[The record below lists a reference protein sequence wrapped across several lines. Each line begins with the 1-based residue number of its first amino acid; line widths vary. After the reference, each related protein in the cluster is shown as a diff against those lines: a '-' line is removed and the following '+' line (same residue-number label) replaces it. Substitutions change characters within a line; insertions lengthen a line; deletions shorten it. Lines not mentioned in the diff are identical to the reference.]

1 MRGTLLSA
9 VAVIAV
15 SVVVSTAIWLVLD
28 ETADAQSGMSAPA
41 NLKVSDGANP
51 GEALISWDAAAGASG
66 YRLRWV
72 GLDPLWD
79 AHFSGANW
87 YDLIQ
92 TLDVGGSDASSHLLA
107 SGHLTPGGVYMFGVG
122 AVRGDNAE
130 PHWSE
135 WQTWKMRGPD
145 GQAVLATALAIS
157 RNAGALNA
165 ATRQRAALIPAQL
178 VQDRRLDLNT
188 QLKTLAESG
197 HSYRVGRITV
207 LVNRL
212 VSNTEAIQA
221 GRRGLLRAALAE
233 KTSRERLTDNNRG
246 VLFPNAN
253 ASADAALY
261 DLLTSAGG
269 EDPADSV
276 ELSADELLRYSHLS
290 SLSSNVALAHTFLVV
305 ASLMQDPTFVAR
317 IQEAYDS
324 VANSIDRDIA
334 YLSELQ
340 DPDLEEQVLVLA
352 RRAWEAGSGDEN
364 NYFVRLERRLKLT
377 SDENALIRQ
386 NAGILAQLLDE
397 IDGLAADVEAGRI
410 TGGPAERPE
419 QPTGIPGVTASGI
432 LFGQSAALTGPSD
445 ELGRGM
451 QVGIQAAFKEANDA
465 GGVNGRALTLV
476 TEDDSYE
483 PDAAFENARKLL
495 DADQVFGL
503 IGSVGTPTSR
513 AASPVAEAQGAP
525 FVGAFTGAQ
534 LLRSG
539 DLTNVLNLR
548 ASYHD
553 ETERM
558 VDYLQREG
566 ISKVAVL
573 YQNDSYGVDGLEGV
587 QNALA
592 KDGRQNM
599 ELVESWYYRRNT
611 AAVNAAVFRIARANP
626 EAVIIIGAYQ
636 PAAEAI
642 EKLRMKLDPAP
653 IFMNV
658 SFVGSN
664 ALAEELGDAG
674 AGVYVTQVVPLPT
687 DESNAVVAK
696 YVAALSA
703 YDANSEPGFVS
714 LEGYLV
720 GRLAIA
726 ALDACGAE
734 VTRAC
739 FLREA
744 RGLDS
749 IDGFDLTYQPGEN
762 QGSDTVFLTRINS
775 AGEYELAE

>member
-1 MRGTLLSA
+1 MSV

-15 SVVVSTAIWLVLD
+15 SIVASTGIWLALD
-28 ETADAQSGMSAPA
+28 ETADAQSGMPAPA
-41 NLKVSDGANP
+41 NVKVSDGENP
-51 GEALISWDAAAGASG
+51 GEALVSWDTAAGASS
-66 YRLRWV
+66 YRIRWV
-72 GLDPLWD
+72 GIEALWD
-79 AHFSGANW
+79 AHISGSNW
-87 YDLIQ
+87 HDLIQ
-92 TLDVGGSDASSHLLA
+92 TLDVGDGDATGHLVA
-107 SGHLTPGGVYMFGVG
+107 SGPLVPGGLYMFGVG
-122 AVRGDNAE
+122 AVSGDNSA
-130 PHWSE
+130 PHWSD
-135 WQTWKMRGPD
+135 WQTWRMRGPD
-145 GQAVLATALAIS
+145 GQAVLAAALAIS

-165 ATRQRAALIPAQL
+165 ATRQRASLIQAQL
-178 VQDRRLDLNT
+178 VEDRSLALNS
-188 QLKTLAESG
+188 QLQTLAESG
-197 HSYRVGRITV
+197 HVYRAGRIRV

-212 VSNTEAIQA
+212 VANTEAIQA

-233 KTSRERLTDNNRG
+233 KTSRDRLTDNNRG

-253 ASADAALY
+253 TSVDAALY

-269 EDPADSV
+269 DVPADSV
-276 ELSADELLRYSHLS
+276 ELSEDELLRYSHLT
-290 SLSSNVALAHTFLVV
+290 SLSSNLALAHTFLLV

-324 VANSIDRDIA
+324 VANSMDRDIA
-334 YLSELQ
+334 YLSELH
-340 DPDLEEQVLVLA
+340 DSDLEEQVLVLA
-352 RRAWEAGSGDEN
+352 RQAWEAGSGDEN
-364 NYFVRLERRLKLT
+364 NYFVRLEHRLKLT
-377 SDENALIRQ
+377 SDENTLLRQ
-386 NAGILAQLLDE
+386 NAGILAQLLGE
-397 IDGLAADVEAGRI
+397 IDALAADVEAGRI
-410 TGGPAERPE
+410 AGGPAERPE
-419 QPTGIPGVTASGI
+419 QPVGIPGVTASSI

-465 GGVNGRALTLV
+465 GGVNGRTLTLL

-495 DADQVFGL
+495 NADRVFGL

-558 VDYLQREG
+558 VAYLQSKG
-566 ISKVAVL
+566 ITKVAVL
-573 YQNDSYGVDGLEGV
+573 YQNDSYGIDGLEGV

-592 KDGRQNM
+592 QDGRQNM
-599 ELVESWYYRRNT
+599 ELVESWYYLRNT

-642 EKLRMKLDPAP
+642 EKLRVKLDPDP

-664 ALAEELGDAG
+664 ALAQELGDAG
-674 AGVYVTQVVPLPT
+674 TGVYVTQVVPLPT
-687 DESNAVVAK
+687 DESDTVVAR
-696 YVAALSA
+696 YVSALSE
-703 YDANSEPGFVS
+703 YDADAEPGFVS

-739 FLREA
+739 FLSEA

-749 IDGFDLTYQPGEN
+749 IDGFELTYQPGEN
-762 QGSDTVFLTRINS
+762 QGSDAVFLTRVNA

>member
-1 MRGTLLSA
+1 M
-9 VAVIAV
+9 
-15 SVVVSTAIWLVLD
+15 
-28 ETADAQSGMSAPA
+28 
-41 NLKVSDGANP
+41 
-51 GEALISWDAAAGASG
+51 
-66 YRLRWV
+66 
-72 GLDPLWD
+72 
-79 AHFSGANW
+79 
-87 YDLIQ
+87 
-92 TLDVGGSDASSHLLA
+92 
-107 SGHLTPGGVYMFGVG
+107 
-122 AVRGDNAE
+122 
-130 PHWSE
+130 
-135 WQTWKMRGPD
+135 
-145 GQAVLATALAIS
+145 
-157 RNAGALNA
+157 
-165 ATRQRAALIPAQL
+165 
-178 VQDRRLDLNT
+178 
-188 QLKTLAESG
+188 
-197 HSYRVGRITV
+197 
-207 LVNRL
+207 
-212 VSNTEAIQA
+212 
-221 GRRGLLRAALAE
+221 
-233 KTSRERLTDNNRG
+233 
-246 VLFPNAN
+246 
-253 ASADAALY
+253 Y

-334 YLSELQ
+334 YLSELH

-352 RRAWEAGSGDEN
+352 RQAWEAGSGDEN

-377 SDENALIRQ
+377 SDENALIRE
-386 NAGILAQLLDE
+386 NAGILEQLLGE
-397 IDGLAADVEAGRI
+397 IDALAADVEAGRI
-410 TGGPAERPE
+410 AGGPAERPE
-419 QPTGIPGVTASGI
+419 QPIGIPGVTASQY

-445 ELGRGM
+445 ELGQSM

-465 GGVNGRALTLV
+465 GGVNGRTLTLL

-495 DADQVFGL
+495 DADRVFGL

-558 VDYLQREG
+558 VAYLQSEG

-592 KDGRQNM
+592 QDGRQNM

-642 EKLRMKLDPAP
+642 EKLRMKLDPDP

-687 DESNAVVAK
+687 DESNPVVAK

-703 YDANSEPGFVS
+703 V
-714 LEGYLV
+714 
-720 GRLAIA
+720 
-726 ALDACGAE
+726 
-734 VTRAC
+734 
-739 FLREA
+739 
-744 RGLDS
+744 
-749 IDGFDLTYQPGEN
+749 
-762 QGSDTVFLTRINS
+762 
-775 AGEYELAE
+775 